1 MASFHCTDCIFSSF
15 SFNEKAHKYQGAC
28 SRGYSLADPHI
39 HRKPDMFFADRT
51 SALVPVIDPYGREY
65 LRTKNICDQFVRL
78 PQVPSKD
85 AGPQDAGS
93 KAAGADATGSR
104 R

>member
-1 MASFHCTDCIFSSF
+1 MAGFRCTDCIFSSF

-28 SRGYSLADPHI
+28 SRGYTLADPHVR
-39 HRKPDMFFADRT
+39 RKPDMFFADRT
-51 SALVPVIDPYGREY
+51 SALVPVVDPYGREY

-85 AGPQDAGS
+85 AGSGGEDAPADS
-93 KAAGADATGSR
+93 ASPAGQAR
-104 R
+104 